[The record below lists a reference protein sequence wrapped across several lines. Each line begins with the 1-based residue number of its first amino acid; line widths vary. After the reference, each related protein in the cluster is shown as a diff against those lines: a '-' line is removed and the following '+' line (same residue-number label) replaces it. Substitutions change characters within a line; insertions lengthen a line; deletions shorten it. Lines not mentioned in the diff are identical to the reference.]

1 MTLNKSDRIELVH
14 GGGGEAMM
22 NLVNRVIVSK
32 VKIGR
37 IFNGLGIWD
46 LDDGASMPIGDFEL
60 VFTSDG
66 YTINPLFF
74 PGGDIGKLAITGTIN
89 DLSVMGAKPLAILD
103 DIIVEEGFPVADL
116 EKIVSSMISVA
127 ESLNIAII
135 GGDFKVMPK
144 GKLDKIIIAST
155 GIGVAERGRVIRDSG
170 LKTGDKIIVTGTV
183 GEHEIALLS
192 VREGLTFESNI
203 TSDLAPLWPLME
215 KALKVGGITAAKDP
229 TRGGLASTLN
239 EMAKKSRVC
248 IWIYEDN
255 IPIRSEVKAAC
266 EMLGLDPLYL
276 ACEGRAIIGVEA
288 SKAEEVLDAIKSTEI
303 GKNATIIGEVRSEP
317 TGYVVLQT
325 TIGGK
330 RVIEPPIGMP
340 LPRIC

>member
-1 MTLNKSDRIELVH
+1 MNKSDRVELVH

-116 EKIVSSMISVA
+116 EKIISSIISVA

-170 LKTGDKIIVTGTV
+170 LKPGDKIIVTGTV

-203 TSDLAPLWPLME
+203 ISDLAPLWPLME

>member
-1 MTLNKSDRIELVH
+1 MTLNKSDRVELVH

-116 EKIVSSMISVA
+116 EKIISSIISVA

-170 LKTGDKIIVTGTV
+170 LKPGDKIIVTGTV

-203 TSDLAPLWPLME
+203 ISDLAPLWPLME
-215 KALKVGGITAAKDP
+215 EALKVGGITAAKDP

>member
-1 MTLNKSDRIELVH
+1 VTLNKSDRVELVH

-116 EKIVSSMISVA
+116 EKIISSIISVA

-170 LKTGDKIIVTGTV
+170 LKPGDKIIVTGTV

-203 TSDLAPLWPLME
+203 ISDLAPLWPLME